1 VGTGVHADWEAA
13 RLKERV
19 MALLGAFQKRTSVRI
34 VIAVMAIA
42 IVTTACT
49 SASNTFREAS
59 ETLPGGEGVSNPPVV
74 VSSADTGTPAVEPA
88 EDEFV
93 GDTDSV
99 KAVTEDGSVVFQVT
113 SPQVFDA
120 KIIRDGRLDLRI
132 APGLFGTSAEQVRVI
147 AADLGGYVSS
157 GETYIEEFED
167 DRYAVGWYTMR
178 IPSGRFDE
186 AVGRVEQLGERVS
199 ATLSS
204 QDVTEEYVDLEGRLN
219 YWRQQEAFYS
229 ALMDEAET
237 VNDMIAL
244 QAQMQ
249 EVLLTIEQIEGR
261 MRYLDTR
268 TDFATL
274 TVGLTEVPG
283 SPVVPP
289 VDPVPNEPGTIE
301 RAFEQAGEVLIATVA
316 FIIVAAAVA
325 IPLGILVLMVY
336 GVLRVILVAT
346 RRREEPVEG

>member
-1 VGTGVHADWEAA
+1 
-13 RLKERV
+13 
-19 MALLGAFQKRTSVRI
+19 MALLGAFQKRTPVRV
-34 VIAVMAIA
+34 VIAIMAIA

-49 SASNTFREAS
+49 SASNTFREDSA
-59 ETLPGGEGVSNPPVV
+59 TLSGGEGVSNPPVV
-74 VSSADTGTPAVEPA
+74 VSSADTGNPAVEPA
-88 EDEFV
+88 DDEFV

-99 KAVTEDGSVVFQVT
+99 KAVAEDGSVVFQVT

-120 KIIRDGRLDLRI
+120 KIIRDGRLDLRV

-167 DRYAVGWYTMR
+167 ERYAVGWYTMR
-178 IPSGRFDE
+178 IPSDRFDE

-204 QDVTEEYVDLEGRLN
+204 QDVTEEYVDLEGRLS

-249 EVLLTIEQIEGR
+249 EVLLTVEQIEGR
-261 MRYLDTR
+261 MRYLDAR

-283 SPVVPP
+283 GPVVPP
-289 VDPVPNEPGTIE
+289 VDPVPSEPGTIE
-301 RAFEQAGEVLIATVA
+301 QAFEQAGEVLIATVA

>member
-1 VGTGVHADWEAA
+1 
-13 RLKERV
+13 
-19 MALLGAFQKRTSVRI
+19 MALLGAFKKRTTVRI
-34 VIAVMAIA
+34 VVAIMAIA
-42 IVTTACT
+42 VVTAACT
-49 SASNTFREAS
+49 SGRDTFSDASAS
-59 ETLPGGEGVSNPPVV
+59 LDGGENLSSPTAV
-74 VSSADTGTPAVEPA
+74 VSSSGSASPDVEYV
-88 EDEFV
+88 EEEV
-93 GDTDSV
+93 DSDSGRF
-99 KAVTEDGSVVFQVT
+99 KAVAEDGSIVFQAT
-113 SPQVFDA
+113 SSQVFDA

-132 APGLFGTSAEQVRVI
+132 EPGSFGTSAEQVRVI

-157 GETYIEEFED
+157 GETHIEEFED

-178 IPSGRFDE
+178 IPSARFDE

-237 VNDMIAL
+237 VSDMIAL

-261 MRYLDTR
+261 IRYLDSR
-268 TDFATL
+268 TAFATL

-283 SPVVPP
+283 GPVVPP
-289 VDPVPNEPGTIE
+289 VDPVPDEPGTIE
-301 RAFEQAGEVLIATVA
+301 RAFEQAGEVLIATVS
-316 FIIVAAAVA
+316 FVIVAAAVA
-325 IPLGILVLMVY
+325 IPLGILAPMVY
-336 GVLRVILVAT
+336 GVLRLVLPAF
-346 RRREEPVEG
+346 RRKESTT